1 LPINIWGLLPY
12 ALNMNT
18 KIFLKTLGE
27 KIKAVRKSKGL
38 SQEKLAELSGLH
50 PTYISDVERGKVN
63 ASIYSC
69 FLIIKALGISFT
81 ELINLAGNKEVE
93 REVAVISGL
102 IRELDKKKQKIILA
116 AVHGMIKAVQDV

>member
-1 LPINIWGLLPY
+1 
-12 ALNMNT
+12 MNSKT
-18 KIFLKTLGE
+18 FLKDFGE

-69 FLIIKALGISFT
+69 FLITKALGISVAD
-81 ELINLAGNKEVE
+81 LLSQAGDKETA
-93 REVAVISGL
+93 REFAVIAGL

-116 AVHGMIKAVQDV
+116 AVHGMIKALQDI

>member
-1 LPINIWGLLPY
+1 
-12 ALNMNT
+12 MNS
-18 KIFLKTLGE
+18 KIFLKDFGE

-69 FLIIKALGISFT
+69 FLITNALDISFAD
-81 ELINLAGNKEVE
+81 LISRAGNKEIA

-116 AVHGMIKAVQDV
+116 AVQGMIRGLQDV